1 MKYVLLY
8 ESADDVLSK
17 APGRWPAHSAH
28 GQAFQELGSLI
39 VHGPFGDPQAEGS
52 MAVFTSRKAA
62 EELAQ
67 GDPFVLNGVVRVGRS
82 ASGTRRST
90 KGGTRFFP
98 VAAMRTS
105 SATIVRRPGSQRR
118 THRIGPR
125 PDRDERPVGS
135 NFGNNP
141 VQRLPSTPARER
153 LPTSAL
159 ISRVIDASP

>member
-82 ASGTRRST
+82 ASGTRRSYRPRRA
-90 KGGTRFFP
+90 GLG
-98 VAAMRTS
+98 S
-105 SATIVRRPGSQRR
+105 SLLPPC
-118 THRIGPR
+118 GPR
-125 PDRDERPVGS
+125 PRRSYAALAPNGAPTALVLDPTE
-135 NFGNNP
+135 
-141 VQRLPSTPARER
+141 
-153 LPTSAL
+153 TSARSGRTL
-159 ISRVIDASP
+159 GTTRSNDCPRRPRVSVCQHQR